1 MNQTLCI
8 IVLQQVN
15 IQFILN
21 IDYVSKIVEPQT
33 FLFQILFILY
43 RWEFFLAIFNNSKG
57 YDEVYDF
64 IFFFNPKQVCFF
76 IRQNGGSMF
85 DKKAV

>member
-1 MNQTLCI
+1 MYNCFTTSKHSIYIKYWLCFQNRRTPNFFVSNI
-8 IVLQQVN
+8 IHSFSMKVLV
-15 IQFILN
+15 
-21 IDYVSKIVEPQT
+21 
-33 FLFQILFILY
+33 
-43 RWEFFLAIFNNSKG
+43 AIFKNSKG